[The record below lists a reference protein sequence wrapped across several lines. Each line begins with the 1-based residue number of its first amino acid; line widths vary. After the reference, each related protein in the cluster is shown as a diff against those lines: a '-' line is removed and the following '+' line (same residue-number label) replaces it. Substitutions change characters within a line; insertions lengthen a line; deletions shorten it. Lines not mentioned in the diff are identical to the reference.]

1 MRTRLR
7 LGAATVVALGALLLA
22 TALASP
28 ALAWDASIDVKA
40 KCLKDGDVGVKYTV
54 TAWEAGHAADVSVK
68 YSVDGAPA
76 VSRPGGMLDSD
87 GVFKDHFVLP
97 AGTTGLLVVK
107 ATVAWKDSDEE
118 ETLKGKVWLPKDCEH
133 DTSTSSS
140 IEDTTSSSIDDTT
153 SSSVEDTTSTSEE
166 ETTTSEQEET
176 TTSSGEEETTTSEV
190 LGETSTTAGGQL
202 PFTGASSGPMLLAG
216 IGLVAGGLLFLWSSR
231 TRNASR

>member
-7 LGAATVVALGALLLA
+7 LGAVTVVALGALLLA

-28 ALAWDASIDVKA
+28 AFAWDASIDVRA
-40 KCLKDGDVGVKYTV
+40 KCLDNGDVGVKYTV
-54 TAWEAGHAADVSVK
+54 TAWEAGHAADVSAK
-68 YSVDGAPA
+68 YSVDGGPE

-118 ETLKGKVWLPKDCEH
+118 ETPKGKVWLPKKCKD
-133 DTSTSSS
+133 DTTTSSS

-153 SSSVEDTTSTSEE
+153 STSEE
-166 ETTTSEQEET
+166 ETTTSKGEET
-176 TTSSGEEETTTSEV
+176 TTSSGV
-190 LGETSTTAGGQL
+190 LGVTSTTAGGQL

-216 IGLVAGGLLFLWSSR
+216 LGLVGGGLLFLWSSR